1 MSHMNVQLTEIMRL
15 ITNLIRTGI
24 VTEVDRD
31 GWLCRVKTGDL
42 ETNWINWL
50 TYRAGKSRTWWCP
63 SPGEQV
69 VLFSLGGNLE
79 TAFALPAIYSNA
91 CPPPSDSES
100 ADVTAYEDGGWFEYD
115 PATGRWIIRGVKS
128 VLIESS
134 KVVSCKTGEFVI
146 EADTTRINSN
156 VILNGDVTHGGG
168 AMTSNGVVADKHKHP
183 GDSGGTT
190 GGPF

>member
-1 MSHMNVQLTEIMRL
+1 M
-15 ITNLIRTGI
+15 
-24 VTEVDRD
+24 
-31 GWLCRVKTGDL
+31 
-42 ETNWINWL
+42 
-50 TYRAGKSRTWWCP
+50 
-63 SPGEQV
+63 
-69 VLFSLGGNLE
+69 VLFSTGGNLE

-115 PATGRWIIRGVKS
+115 PATGRWIIRGVKT

-134 KVVSCKTGEFVI
+134 QVISCKTGEFVI

-168 AMTSNGVVADKHKHP
+168 AMTSNGVVADKHKHLATVAERREVHFDALYRDEP
-183 GDSGGTT
+183 RYRQSHNGN
-190 GGPF
+190 

>member
-1 MSHMNVQLTEIMRL
+1 M
-15 ITNLIRTGI
+15 
-24 VTEVDRD
+24 
-31 GWLCRVKTGDL
+31 
-42 ETNWINWL
+42 
-50 TYRAGKSRTWWCP
+50 
-63 SPGEQV
+63 
-69 VLFSLGGNLE
+69 LFSLGGNLE

-134 KVVSCKTGEFVI
+134 QVVSCKTGEFVI

-183 GDSGGTT
+183 PATVAERQETHFDALYRDEPRYRQSYYGI
-190 GGPF
+190 

>member
-1 MSHMNVQLTEIMRL
+1 
-15 ITNLIRTGI
+15 
-24 VTEVDRD
+24 
-31 GWLCRVKTGDL
+31 
-42 ETNWINWL
+42 
-50 TYRAGKSRTWWCP
+50 
-63 SPGEQV
+63 
-69 VLFSLGGNLE
+69 LGGNLE

-134 KVVSCKTGEFVI
+134 QVVSCKTGEFVI

>member
-1 MSHMNVQLTEIMRL
+1 MNAQLTEIMRL

-79 TAFALPAIYSNA
+79 TAFALPAIYSDA

-100 ADVTAYEDGGWFEYD
+100 ANVTAYEDGGWFEYD
-115 PATGRWIIRGVKS
+115 PATGHWIIRGVKA

-134 KVVSCKTGEFVI
+134 QLVSCKTGEFVI

-156 VILNGDVTHGGG
+156 VIMNGDVTHRGG

-190 GGPF
+190 GDPI